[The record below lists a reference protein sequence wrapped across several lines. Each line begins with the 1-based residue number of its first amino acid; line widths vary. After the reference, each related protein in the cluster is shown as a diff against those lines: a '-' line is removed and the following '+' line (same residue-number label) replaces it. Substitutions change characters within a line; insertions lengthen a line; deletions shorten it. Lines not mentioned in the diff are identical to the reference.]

1 MTIIETENLAYIRAN
16 LPIPEYYIGMDPE
29 CITVR
34 LINDP
39 PGYWDIKPWAEVTR
53 VEHGYDVTR
62 CELRTFAMEHR
73 EPAHR
78 CATLDDVVAHLH
90 TLLRYVEPNDVVMSS
105 ETPPIST
112 K

>member
-16 LPIPEYYIGMDPE
+16 LPIPEYYIDMSLD

-34 LINDP
+34 LTTAPTGTLGIR
-39 PGYWDIKPWAEVTR
+39 PWAEVTR
-53 VEHGYDVTR
+53 GEHGYNVTR
-62 CELRTFAMEHR
+62 CELRTFGVHR
-73 EPAHR
+73 EPAQR

-90 TLLRYVEPNDVVMSS
+90 SLLRYVEPNDVVMSS
-105 ETPPIST
+105 ETPPTST